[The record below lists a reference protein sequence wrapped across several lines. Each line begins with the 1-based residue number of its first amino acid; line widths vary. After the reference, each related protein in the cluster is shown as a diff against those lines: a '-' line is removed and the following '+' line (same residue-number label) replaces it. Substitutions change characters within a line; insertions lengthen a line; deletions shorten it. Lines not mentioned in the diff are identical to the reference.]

1 MKKVYFFV
9 VLTAFLFGT
18 MEVALK
24 LAGSEMDS
32 FQLTFLRFMIGGLLL
47 LPFAIVEMRKNHV
60 RLVLKDFAYLL
71 YVGILGIP
79 LSMLFFQLGVMHSN
93 AATASV
99 LISINPL
106 FTMLFAHFMTD
117 EKLKKKNVDAIDQR
131 ERRMEK
137 MRLLL
142 IHVVLLSVLLV
153 GGSIG
158 AKPVQAAEANPV
170 DIENAQIIHKNDS
183 YLAKVPKVQIDKI
196 SYKAGTDDVGTSDSD
211 SMQQDLLSDLPLSD
225 IQDVLQEN
233 TGTENIYFRELVK
246 SLMLA
251 DANTDKQELF
261 RQILRSAFGDVE
273 EGRQVFVQILLLTA
287 ACAFLQNFINVF
299 ENSQISK
306 TGFYL
311 YFLLLMGLLL
321 RSYLLIHGILEGV
334 LDQVIS
340 FMEALLPAFCMT
352 MVFCS
357 QQVAA
362 VGFYQLSLIVI
373 YLIER
378 VLLYVVI
385 PAIHVYVVLQM
396 LNCMTAGKLISRMT
410 ALLKRGLI
418 WVMRLLLAGVTGMN
432 VIERMIAPSVDNL
445 KKMSVTQTI
454 SMIPGLGNTAQ
465 AVGNIF
471 LAPRQ

>member
-1 MKKVYFFV
+1 MKTKRKI
-9 VLTAFLFGT
+9 LMLICKNERLPEKNRLFL
-18 MEVALK
+18 
-24 LAGSEMDS
+24 
-32 FQLTFLRFMIGGLLL
+32 
-47 LPFAIVEMRKNHV
+47 
-60 RLVLKDFAYLL
+60 
-71 YVGILGIP
+71 
-79 LSMLFFQLGVMHSN
+79 LFFGIVCVLFLGLN
-93 AATASV
+93 
-99 LISINPL
+99 
-106 FTMLFAHFMTD
+106 
-117 EKLKKKNVDAIDQR
+117 
-131 ERRMEK
+131 
-137 MRLLL
+137 
-142 IHVVLLSVLLV
+142 
-153 GGSIG
+153 IG
-158 AKPVQAAEANPV
+158 TKSVQAAEIEHM
-170 DIENAQIIHKNDS
+170 DIGNSEIIRENEIC
-183 YLAKVPKVQIDKI
+183 LATRQVSVVSTTGSKT
-196 SYKAGTDDVGTSDSD
+196 GTDYSGTLNSDST
-211 SMQQDLLSDLPLSD
+211 QQDLLADLPLSD
-225 IQDVLQEN
+225 IQDVLQQN
-233 TGTENIYFRELVK
+233 ADTENISFLELVK
-246 SLMLA
+246 SLMQA
-251 DANTDKQELF
+251 DSNTDKQTLF

-357 QQVAA
+357 QQVTAM
-362 VGFYQLSLIVI
+362 GFYQLSLIVI

-471 LAPRQ
+471 FGSAAVIRNGIGTAAMIVLLCLAIGPLLKMLIFSVFYKMAGALAEPFSDKRICGCIDCVGDGALLLFRALGTGILLCMITIAVVVTATV